1 MVFLAGPTCKKMN
14 DLSGEKMFKS
24 SAFEPSD
31 EELTKAAKAKR
42 KRRSTVKYN
51 KLSSDDD
58 IDMATPSPKTFTG
71 SKLDL
76 DDSSDEEMPDV
87 ADLFAGYEGKKKVKK
102 EIKPSSFYKASSV
115 IEDVSSCALILIAR

>member
-14 DLSGEKMFKS
+14 DLSGTKMFKS

-42 KRRSTVKYN
+42 KRRSTVKHN
-51 KLSSDDD
+51 NLSSDDD
-58 IDMATPSPKTFTG
+58 VDMATPPPKTFTG

-87 ADLFAGYEGKKKVKK
+87 ADLFAGREGKKKVKK
-102 EIKPSSFYKASSV
+102 EIKPSNFYRTSTA
-115 IEDVSSCALILIAR
+115 IEDVSPCVLIVDAR